1 MTELAVVDHHDQS
14 LVDSEK
20 LVTMKIDDQLFG
32 VPILQVQ
39 DIVEP
44 RMITPVPLAPSS
56 IAGVMNLRGRIVT
69 VINLRQCLGLG
80 DKPDHDRWMG
90 ITVEYKGDLYTM
102 LVDEIGDVCD
112 LPRRDFESPPATL
125 GDKMRQLCTG
135 IFRRKGDLLVVLDVD
150 RVLDTDLLMKSPAVS
165 LKQRAP
171 KSDNRRAKKAA
182 KPQAESKPETAD
194 EAAPEKQ
201 PSQAKAKGKPAEAK
215 VLDFKPA
222 AKSGG
227 TLTGSGLTSRKSEQ
241 PCTPAPV
248 ESSEGGSL
256 FERLGGDDAVE
267 AAVDIFYRRVMSDG
281 DLKPFFE
288 DVDMDRQSF
297 MMRIFLTGAFGGP
310 QAYSGRS
317 LRASHERLV
326 KEKGLGEKHFA
337 AVAGHLK
344 ATLDELGIE
353 SDLADEVM
361 AIAASTHDDVL
372 NL

>member
-1 MTELAVVDHHDQS
+1 MAELAVVDDHDHDQS

-20 LVTMKIDDQLFG
+20 LVTMKIEDQLFG

-44 RMITPVPLAPSS
+44 RMITPVPLAPST

-90 ITVEYKGDLYTM
+90 ITIEYKGDLYTL

-112 LPRRDFESPPATL
+112 LPRRDFETPPATL

-150 RVLDTDLLMKSPAVS
+150 RVLDTDMLVKAPPVT
-165 LKQRAP
+165 LKQRVS
-171 KSDNRRAKKAA
+171 KSDSRGRKKKVTTKRPEEDEPAAKKSAKAA
-182 KPQAESKPETAD
+182 KKGESAEPKVLEF
-194 EAAPEKQ
+194 KQ
-201 PSQAKAKGKPAEAK
+201 PS
-215 VLDFKPA
+215 
-222 AKSGG
+222 KSGG
-227 TLTGSGLTSRKSEQ
+227 TLTGSGLTSRTTKE
-241 PCTPAPV
+241 PGAPA
-248 ESSEGGSL
+248 SSGKRSL

-267 AAVDIFYRRVMSDG
+267 AAVDIFYRRVMG
-281 DLKPFFE
+281 DASLKPFFE
-288 DVDMDRQSF
+288 GVNMDQQAF
-297 MMRIFLTGAFGGP
+297 MQRIFLTGAFGGP
-310 QAYSGRS
+310 QAYTGRS
-317 LRASHERLV
+317 LRAAHERLV

-344 ATLDELGIE
+344 GTLDELGIE
-353 SDLADEVM
+353 QDLVDEVM